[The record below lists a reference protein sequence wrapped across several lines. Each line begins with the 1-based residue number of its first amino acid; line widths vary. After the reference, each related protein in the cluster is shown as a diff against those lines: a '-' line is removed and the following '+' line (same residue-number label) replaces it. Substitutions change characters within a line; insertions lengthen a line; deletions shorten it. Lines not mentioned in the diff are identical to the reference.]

1 MKVRVASGVGGGVAG
16 GGDGGRV
23 GRLGALGVG
32 GSVGGRGAGSGRAG
46 WGGWRDV
53 VVLVG
58 SFFILSACGGDPSEE
73 FGRVSGPPA
82 PEFDGAA
89 AHALLERQVSFGPR
103 VPGTEGH
110 ARQLAWM
117 KEYLGERAD
126 TLIVQEFTH
135 ETEAGETL
143 ELTNLFA
150 RFRPE
155 LSDRVLFLAHWDTRP
170 TADQDP
176 DPARRGEPILG
187 ANDGASGTAV
197 LLQLADVL
205 SRHSPPIGV
214 DLLFVDGEDYGPRGR
229 DMYLGSTYF
238 AANLPPGYRPLYG
251 VLVDMIGDRD
261 PVFPIEAY
269 SQEYAPEVVQR
280 VWRVAEELGYGRI
293 FRRSPGFAIEDDH
306 IPLNR
311 AGIRTINIIDF
322 DYGPGN
328 RHWHTHQDIVE
339 NTAPTGLKAV
349 GQVLTALVFRG
360 G

>member
-1 MKVRVASGVGGGVAG
+1 
-16 GGDGGRV
+16 V
-23 GRLGALGVG
+23 GR
-32 GSVGGRGAGSGRAG
+32 R
-46 WGGWRDV
+46 GWRNV
-53 VVLVG
+53 VVWLGMAFVMG
-58 SFFILSACGGDPSEE
+58 ACVQPGEE
-73 FGRVSGPPA
+73 PRQVEWPPV

-89 AHALLERQVSFGPR
+89 AYELLERQVAFGPR

-110 ARQLAWM
+110 AQQLAWM
-117 KEYLGERAD
+117 TEYLRERAD

-135 ETEAGETL
+135 QTEGGKAL

-155 LSDRVLFLAHWDTRP
+155 LGDRVLLLAHWDTRP

-176 DPARRGEPILG
+176 DAGLRNQPILG

-214 DLLFVDGEDYGPRGR
+214 DILLVDGEDYGPRGR
-229 DMYLGSTYF
+229 DMYLGATYF

-269 SQEYAPEVVQR
+269 SQQYAPEVVQR

-293 FRRSPGFAIEDDH
+293 FRRSPGLAIEDDH

-322 DYGPGN
+322 DYGPAN
-328 RHWHTHQDIVE
+328 RYWHTHDDKLE
-339 NTAPTGLKAV
+339 NTGPKGLEAV
-349 GQVLTALVFRG
+349 GKVLTTLVFRG

>member
-1 MKVRVASGVGGGVAG
+1 MKARVADRGAAGRGGESRRGAGAGGGV
-16 GGDGGRV
+16 
-23 GRLGALGVG
+23 GA
-32 GSVGGRGAGSGRAG
+32 RR
-46 WGGWRDV
+46 GGWRDV
-53 VVLVG
+53 VVWLG
-58 SFFILSACGGDPSEE
+58 ILSVLSGC
-73 FGRVSGPPA
+73 VSQPAEDRRREVGPPV
-82 PEFDGAA
+82 PDFDGAA
-89 AHALLERQVSFGPR
+89 AHKLVEQQVSFGPR

-117 KEYLGERAD
+117 EEYLSQRAD
-126 TLIVQEFTH
+126 TLIVQNFTH
-135 ETEAGETL
+135 QTEGGKTL

-155 LSDRVLFLAHWDTRP
+155 LPDRVLYLAHWDTRP

-176 DPARRGEPILG
+176 DTALQDQPILG

-238 AANLPPGYRPLYG
+238 AANLLPGYRPLYG
-251 VLVDMIGDRD
+251 VLVDMVGDRD

-269 SQEYAPEVVQR
+269 SQQYAPEVVQR
-280 VWRVAEELGYGRI
+280 VWRVADELGYGRI

-328 RHWHTHQDIVE
+328 RYWHTHQDILQ
-339 NTAPTGLKAV
+339 NTGPKGLEAV
-349 GQVLTALVFRG
+349 GRVLTTLVFRG